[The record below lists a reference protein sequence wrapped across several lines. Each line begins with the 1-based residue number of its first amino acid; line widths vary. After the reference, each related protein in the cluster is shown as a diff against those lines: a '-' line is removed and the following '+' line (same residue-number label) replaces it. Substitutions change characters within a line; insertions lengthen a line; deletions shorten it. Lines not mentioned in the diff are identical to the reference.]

1 MLTRT
6 PAGLIKTPSGVCVM
20 SRLAC
25 HSERRAGGRSE
36 ESLSARGAACALLDL
51 KITGGEIIDGTGSP
65 GYSGTVLVEGDTL
78 HIHRGDA
85 SGIQAAREINASGHV
100 VCPGFID
107 LHSHGGL
114 TLLREPEH
122 LPKVRQGVTTEL
134 IGIDGNSVAPFKTQA
149 ELHRFIELDCGLND
163 WPPMPADWLTV
174 AELLRKYDGRGSVNV
189 AYILGN
195 SPVRIWGVGWDNR
208 PATRAETADMQ
219 AVVREAMEEGAWGLS
234 TGLDYP
240 PGSFADTA
248 ELVALCQTTAR
259 LGGFYHTHTRASLLK
274 TGLLAPW
281 EEAVEIGR
289 QSGIGVHLTHYRQ
302 GQQGV
307 GSHLDYIGLVERSRD
322 EGLDVTFDCYTYPY
336 SGTRVTIMLPQWAMD
351 GGPER
356 LKRALRDLRDR
367 DRMRRDMERGELGYE
382 YRAAVPE
389 APEGPQSA
397 RLAAGGSKRSALREP
412 QGPPHGAGGSKGSA
426 LREPQGPSATR
437 LEPVEGPRRRFE
449 ENWLTNFKLPHNKQH
464 EGHSIAE
471 VANALGKDP
480 YDALFDLLAE
490 EGLGIS
496 TVGLGTNA
504 HTLPAFVAHPYGMVA
519 SDAILF
525 GDMPNPRTYGCF
537 PVVLA
542 EFVRAEK
549 HLRLP
554 EAVRKMTS
562 FPAQRL
568 GLPDRGVLRDGF
580 KADVVIFDKHT
591 VKTRASKADPKVYPE
606 GIPYVIVNGKV
617 VIDQGRHTG
626 VFPGR
631 GLRRGRSA
639 T

>member
-1 MLTRT
+1 M
-6 PAGLIKTPSGVCVM
+6 P
-20 SRLAC
+20 
-25 HSERRAGGRSE
+25 
-36 ESLSARGAACALLDL
+36 DL
-51 KITGGEIIDGTGSP
+51 KIINGEIVDGTGSP

-78 HIHRGDA
+78 RIHRGDA
-85 SGIQAAREINASGHV
+85 SRVEAARTIDAAGHV
-100 VCPGFID
+100 VCPGFVD
-107 LHSHGGL
+107 VHSHGGL
-114 TLLREPEH
+114 TILREPEH

-134 IGIDGNSVAPFKTQA
+134 IGIDGNSFAPFKSQD

-174 AELLRKYDGRGSVNV
+174 AEFLRKFDGRTSVNI

-195 SPVRIWGVGWDNR
+195 SPARIWAVGWNNR
-208 PATRAETADMQ
+208 PATKAETANMQ

-248 ELVALCQTTAR
+248 ELVALSDTAAR

-274 TGLLAPW
+274 RGLLAPW

-289 QSGIGVHLTHYRQ
+289 RSGIGVHLTHYRQ

-307 GSHLDYIGLVERSRD
+307 GSHLDYIGLVETARD

-336 SGTRVTIMLPQWAMD
+336 SGTRVNILLPQWAMD
-351 GGPER
+351 GGPDR
-356 LKRALRDLRDR
+356 LKKALRDPHDR
-367 DRMRRDMERGELGYE
+367 QRMRRDMEQGNIGYE
-382 YRAAVPE
+382 YRAAVPGVL
-389 APEGPQSA
+389 EGPQAARSGASA
-397 RLAAGGSKRSALREP
+397 ASHRDRRAQGVGGSEAASLRA
-412 QGPPHGAGGSKGSA
+412 PHGPLSA
-426 LREPQGPSATR
+426 GPS
-437 LEPVEGPRRRFE
+437 RRFD
-449 ENWLTNFKLPHNKQH
+449 ENWLTNFRLPQHKQY
-464 EGHSIAE
+464 EGHSIGEIA
-471 VANALGKDP
+471 AMRGQDP
-480 YDALFDLLAE
+480 FDCLFDLLME
-490 EGLGIS
+490 DGPGIS
-496 TVGLGTNA
+496 TVGLGTNP
-504 HTLPAFVAHPYGMVA
+504 HTLPAFVSHPYGMIA

-537 PVVLA
+537 PIVLA

-554 EAVRKMTS
+554 EAIRKMTS
-562 FPAQRL
+562 FPAQRI

-580 KADVVIFDKHT
+580 KADIVIFDKHT
-591 VKTRASKADPKVYPE
+591 VKTRATKSNPKVYPE

-617 VIDQGRHTG
+617 VIDNGRHTG

-631 GLRRGRSA
+631 ALRRGRA
-639 T
+639 TT